1 MQKIFPAQKNS
12 FEERQMQAQELET
25 KKRSGVY
32 SALGSCVFAVWRK
45 TSLGNKGRLCPK
57 KAFEF

>member
-32 SALGSCVFAVWRK
+32 SALGSCVFEVWRK
-45 TSLGNKGRLCPK
+45 RKIWQKSQRICK
-57 KAFEF
+57 KDKKN